1 MSSDTGTQIIDK
13 AKEMGA
19 SMAGIA
25 NVELLK
31 KSPSHEIIKKLGMQI
46 DGINPYGKIG
56 DFNEIKWPVEARS
69 VLVITVS
76 HPQDKP
82 ELDWWDGLKGTLGN
96 SELIRINRELS
107 GWIEETFNIKTHKLP
122 YFIEKGGIY
131 LKDTAVLAGL
141 GCIGKNN
148 ILVTPELGPKVL
160 LRALLLEEDL
170 TPTGPIDFDPCDD
183 CEEFCRKACPQ
194 NAFEKIVISSA
205 ETGLAS
211 LPGRSGCY
219 SRSTCLIQSSQS
231 SKYDEDSRIDENEM
245 LNPAID
251 VEDIDKT
258 LHYLESCRR
267 CELACPVGS

>member
-1 MSSDTGTQIIDK
+1 
-13 AKEMGA
+13 
-19 SMAGIA
+19 MAGVA
-25 NVELLK
+25 SVKLLK
-31 KSPSHEIIKKLGMQI
+31 KSPSHEIIKILGMEI
-46 DGINPYGKIG
+46 DGVNPYREIG
-56 DFNEIKWPVEARS
+56 DFDEIKWPAEARS
-69 VLVITVS
+69 ALVIAVS

-82 ELDWWDGLKGTLGN
+82 ELDWWIGLKGTLGN

-107 GWIEETFNIKTHKLP
+107 AWIEETFNIKTHKLS

-148 ILVTPELGPKVL
+148 MLVTPELGPKVR

-170 TPTGPIDFDPCDD
+170 TPTGPIDFDPCDG

-205 ETGLAS
+205 ETGIAS

-231 SKYDEDSRIDENEM
+231 SEDDEDSGIDENEM
-245 LNPAID
+245 LNPAVD

-258 LHYLESCRR
+258 KNYYESCRL
-267 CELACPVGS
+267 CEFACPVGN

>member
-1 MSSDTGTQIIDK
+1 MTSDTGAQIIDK

-31 KSPSHEIIKKLGMQI
+31 KSPSHEIIKKLGMEI
-46 DGINPYGKIG
+46 DGVNPYREIC
-56 DFNEIKWPVEARS
+56 DFDEIKWPAEARS
-69 VLVITVS
+69 ALVIAVS

-82 ELDWWDGLKGTLGN
+82 ELDWWVGFKGTLGN

-107 GWIEETFNIKTHKLP
+107 AWIEETFNIKTHKLP
-122 YFIEKGGIY
+122 YFIETGGIY

-148 ILVTPELGPKVL
+148 ILVTPELGPKVR

-219 SRSTCLIQSSQS
+219 SRSTCLIQSSLY
-231 SKYDEDSRIDENEM
+231 SKDDEDSGIDENKK
-245 LNPAID
+245 LDPAVD

-258 LHYLESCRR
+258 TNYFKSCRQ
-267 CELACPVGS
+267 CELACPV

>member
-1 MSSDTGTQIIDK
+1 MTSGTGAQIIDK

-31 KSPSHEIIKKLGMQI
+31 KSPSHEIIKKLGMEI
-46 DGINPYGKIG
+46 DGVNPYGEVC
-56 DFNEIKWPVEARS
+56 DFDEINWPTEARS
-69 VLVITVS
+69 ALVIAVS

-82 ELDWWDGLKGTLGN
+82 ELDWWDGLTGTIGN

-107 GWIEETFNIKTHKLP
+107 AWIEKTYNIKTHKLS

-148 ILVTPELGPKVL
+148 ILVTPELGSKIR

-170 TPTGPIDFDPCDD
+170 TPTGPIDFDPCDG

-194 NAFEKIVISSA
+194 DAFEKIVISSA
-205 ETGLAS
+205 ETGLTS

-219 SRSTCLIQSSQS
+219 SRSTCLIQSSN
-231 SKYDEDSRIDENEM
+231 YDEESAIDENKM
-245 LNPAID
+245 LNPAVD

-258 LHYLESCRR
+258 KNYFESCRL
-267 CELACPVGS
+267 CEFACPVGS